1 MNSAPITSNHSCPK
15 CGAQMEHCDRITYLS
30 DCPECGYS
38 TVFSG
43 DLEAYKSGNGETDEV
58 LQRCIGYGIP
68 REYLAYT
75 AETAELIEAIE
86 NGQNVWISGDVGTGK
101 SVLAA
106 NVGRDLIARGY
117 RVRWISAAQ
126 AIQDERAAITN
137 GAPSRWQTYCTVPIL
152 ILDDVGKANA
162 TDYTASLLFTLA
174 EARTSNG
181 LPTIATS
188 NYSGGKLIERLTNK
202 GDTATA
208 QAIVSRLVGGSCV
221 VHMGGKDRRLTA

>member
-1 MNSAPITSNHSCPK
+1 MNSAPITSNHRCPD
-15 CGAQMEHCDRITYLS
+15 CGAQMVHCVNIPRIS
-30 DCPECGYS
+30 DCPECGCSGVFGDDSKAHYS
-38 TVFSG
+38 GS
-43 DLEAYKSGNGETDEV
+43 GETDQV

-86 NGQNVWISGDVGTGK
+86 NGHNVWISGDVGTGK

-106 NVGRDLIARGY
+106 NVGRDLIARGHC
-117 RVRWISAAQ
+117 VRWISAAK

-152 ILDDVGKANA
+152 IIDDVGKANA

-174 EARTSNG
+174 EYRTSNG
-181 LPTIATS
+181 LPTVATS

-208 QAIVSRLVGGSCV
+208 QAIVSRLVGGAHA
-221 VHMGGKDRRLTA
+221 VHMGGKDRRLTV

>member
-1 MNSAPITSNHSCPK
+1 MISAPITSSHPCPV
-15 CGAQMEHCDRITYLS
+15 CGAQMVHCSHYPYIS
-30 DCPECGYS
+30 DCPECKYS
-38 TVFSG
+38 VVFSG
-43 DLEAYKSGNGETDEV
+43 DLEAYYSGSGETDQV
-58 LQRCIGYGIP
+58 LQRCVDYGIP

-75 AETAELIEAIE
+75 AETAELIAAIE
-86 NGQNVWISGDVGTGK
+86 NGHNVWVSGDVGTGK

-126 AIQDERAAITN
+126 AIQDERTAITN
-137 GAPSRWQTYCTVPIL
+137 GAPSRWHTYCAVPIL
-152 ILDDVGKANA
+152 IIDDVGKANA

-188 NYSGGKLIERLTNK
+188 NYTGGKLIERLTNK

-208 QAIVSRLVGGSCV
+208 QAIVSRLVGGAHV
-221 VHMGGKDRRLTA
+221 VHMGGNDRRLTA